1 MKFTVNGK
9 IILSM
14 LLLLML
20 TNGLAV
26 ACLSLTRTANT
37 NSYAPGQE
45 VVIELT
51 LQDGCAE
58 AFSSLG
64 IVESLPQGWKF
75 IAGET
80 VSGTEPV
87 QWLAPGSMDRLEIFW
102 ITVPVFPVVLRYT
115 AKAPET
121 AASTALFSGYAVY
134 SFSSGNQQNSSV
146 TETTLAPP
154 ASVEGEGETLEGEG
168 EPQPE
173 GEKEGEPAV
182 EGEPC
187 EGEQEGETSEGEGEV
202 QQEGEGEG
210 EDGAAVGC
218 CRRQPAADITERI
231 ILPGNGLMLASSL
244 FLVMMFAKKL

>member
-1 MKFTVNGK
+1 MRFTVNGK
-9 IILSM
+9 ITYSIILS
-14 LLLLML
+14 LML
-20 TNGLAV
+20 AGGIADA
-26 ACLSLTRTANT
+26 ACLSLVRTT
-37 NSYAPGQE
+37 NADSYVPGQE
-45 VVIELT
+45 VIIELA
-51 LQDGCAE
+51 LQNACSE

-64 IVESLPQGWKF
+64 VVESLPQGWKF

-80 VSGTEPV
+80 VSGAEPV

-202 QQEGEGEG
+202 QQEGEGE
-210 EDGAAVGC
+210 EGAAVGC